1 MSGGHTSRPRLSVIV
16 IAKNEAA
23 MIGRCLQSVAWADER
38 ILLDSGSDDATVEIA
53 RASGARVEATADW
66 PGFGA
71 QKNRALALASGDWV
85 LSLDADEWVT
95 PELQAQIELALS
107 YPGAAAAFRTPRRSS
122 YCGRFMNHSGWWPDP
137 VVRLFRRG
145 QARFSDDLVHERL
158 IVDGP
163 VADLDTPLMHEAVVD
178 LSDSLEKIDSYSSA
192 GARMLHARGRRAG
205 LGTAISRAAWTFL
218 RVYLLRGGF
227 RDGRE
232 GYLLAVA
239 NAQGTYYKY
248 AKLMLL
254 ARQRDGS

>member
-1 MSGGHTSRPRLSVIV
+1 MTDRPTLSVIV

-23 MIGRCLQSVAWADER
+23 MIGRCLESVAWADER
-38 ILLDSGSDDATVEIA
+38 VLLDSGSTDATVEIA
-53 RASGARVEATADW
+53 RAAGARVESTADW
-66 PGFGA
+66 PGFGP
-71 QKNRALALASGDWV
+71 QKNRALALASGEWV

-95 PELQAQIELALS
+95 PELRADIELALA
-107 YPGAAAAFRTPRRSS
+107 YPGAAAAFRMPRRSS
-122 YCGRFMNHSGWWPDP
+122 YCGRFMNHGGWWPDP

-163 VADLDTPLMHEAVVD
+163 ITDLAAPLMHEAVVD
-178 LSDSLEKIDSYSSA
+178 LGDSIAKMNAYSTA
-192 GARMLHARGRRAG
+192 GAAMLHARGKRAG
-205 LGTAISRAAWTFL
+205 IATALARGGWTFL
-218 RVYLLRGGF
+218 RSYLLRGGF

-254 ARQRDGS
+254 NRRKGPG